1 MVIHPKEGWIVSQT
15 FKLSNNKILTPSF
28 NESSVVLTAVKNF
41 VRGIEQNDI
50 KYIPHSEKIFD
61 TEYIS
66 KYTQSGGFAPEFFKT
81 LKL

>member
-1 MVIHPKEGWIVSQT
+1 MAAEWRGVLGGCAAIREAKELERVGG
-15 FKLSNNKILTPSF
+15 
-28 NESSVVLTAVKNF
+28 

-81 LKL
+81 LKF